1 MTKVQE
7 YRMAENSA
15 FKLWPPGSFPLCVE
29 TALDAQATADL
40 EYVSNKVREATNQL
54 PVLGLILT
62 GSVARGEGALIAES
76 IGNVRW
82 LSDLEFQ
89 VVLSGTPRVSS
100 REVDKL
106 LRGLEHDINGGLSS
120 QRRGLRVGFNWISAF
135 QLQHLRP
142 AIFSREMLE
151 HGKLLWGKPTTIAPP
166 QWWRD
171 GSTDIPLLDAFRLL
185 NNRTV
190 QLVDARL
197 TYETQSGGQ
206 VLAAYILQKFWIE
219 LATSLSVFLGCY
231 RTRYRERRTAL
242 AAALGERPELF
253 GEARQLLL
261 ARLDQAIEVKLGRI
275 GPTGCTDES
284 FKEAAAMAAT
294 VWNWETAQML
304 GRRLTGADW
313 DTVLERFRRL
323 EPRDQRL
330 RDWARLARGRSVRQ
344 FVRDARS
351 AFRAGSFANAVYV
364 AGCLLA
370 FFWDDVATDDC
381 RGAQLRSTISRLVG
395 SKNVPGAEGRAALAR
410 AVVAGWERHLHFA
423 PR

>member
-1 MTKVQE
+1 
-7 YRMAENSA
+7 MAGNST
-15 FKLWPPGSFPLCVE
+15 LELSPPGSFPLCVE

-40 EYVSNKVREATNQL
+40 EYASNKVREATSQL

-76 IGNVRW
+76 NGNVRW

-89 VVLSGTPRVSS
+89 VILSGTPRVSG

-120 QRRGLRVGFNWISAF
+120 RRRGLRVGFNWITASH
-135 QLQHLRP
+135 LERLRP

-151 HGKLLWGKPTTIAPP
+151 HGKLLWGRPTTITLP

-171 GSTDIPLLDAFRLL
+171 GATDIPLVDAFRLL

-197 TYETQSGGQ
+197 IYKTQSGGK
-206 VLAAYILQKFWIE
+206 LLSAYTLHKFWIE
-219 LATSLSVFLGCY
+219 LATSLSVFLDCY
-231 RTRYRERRTAL
+231 RTSYRERRTAL
-242 AAALGERPELF
+242 AAALGKRSELF

-261 ARLDQAIEVKLGRI
+261 ARLDQAIEVKLGRVA
-275 GPTGCTDES
+275 PTACTDES
-284 FKEAAAMAAT
+284 FKEAAAVAAA

-304 GRRLTGADW
+304 GCTLTGADW
-313 DTVLERFRRL
+313 DSVLKRFRRL

-344 FVRDARS
+344 FVRDAKS
-351 AFRAGSFANAVYV
+351 AFRAGSFANAVYA
-364 AGCLLA
+364 AGCLLT
-370 FFWDDVATDDC
+370 FFWDDIANDDR
-381 RGAQLRSTISRLVG
+381 RGAQIRSTICRLVG

-410 AVVAGWERHLHFA
+410 AMVSGWERHLHFA